1 MDTSQTKNPAT
12 LDHATIV
19 VPQHVVHRAFP
30 TETVLLNLETGKYH
44 GLNPTAGRMYE
55 VLEETGSLNE
65 TASRIAAEFEL
76 PADSVLTDLRDL
88 CAGLVER
95 GLLKVADAGA

>member
-1 MDTSQTKNPAT
+1 MDASQTKSPTA
-12 LDHATIV
+12 LDDATIV

-55 VLEETGSLNE
+55 VLEETGSLDE

-76 PADSVLTDLRDL
+76 SVDSVRADLRDL
-88 CAGLVER
+88 CTGLMER
-95 GLLKVADAGA
+95 GLLKVAEANA